1 MTGAGRRFEL
11 KVSPEAAGTRLD
23 RWLAEALG
31 DDSRA
36 RIQRLIE
43 TGRVLVDGKRRPKS
57 FKLAG
62 GERLEAD
69 LAEPSLAPAPAAAH
83 PRIAWEDEHLLV
95 VDKPAGLVVHPAP
108 GHRNVTLVELLAESA
123 DGEWQPLVV
132 HRLDKNTSGL
142 MIVAKRHA
150 VQSRLREAI
159 KRREVLRE
167 YVVLLEGRL
176 EAKQGTIDAPLGRD
190 IRRRTRMSTRTNR
203 PRSARTHFTVERFVN
218 GFTLARARLETGR
231 THQIRA
237 HFAAA
242 GHAVCGDPDYR
253 GAGILGLER
262 QFLHSA
268 RLAFTHPETGAELEQ
283 TSDLPADLAAA
294 LKRAE
299 AAAKQRRGDILPP
312 RR

>member
-1 MTGAGRRFEL
+1 MTRAGNRLEL
-11 KVSPEAAGTRLD
+11 VVPPEAAGTRFD

-43 TGRVLVDGKRRPKS
+43 TGRALVDGRRRPKS
-57 FKLAG
+57 FKLMG
-62 GERLEAD
+62 GEQVEAV
-69 LAEPSLAPAPAAAH
+69 LVEAERVPAPAAAQ
-83 PRIAWEDEHLLV
+83 PRIAWEDDHLLV

-108 GHRNVTLVELLAESA
+108 GHRRVTLVELLAESA
-123 DGEWQPLVV
+123 GGEWEPLVV

-142 MIVAKRHA
+142 MLVAKRPA
-150 VQSRLREAI
+150 VQSHLREAI

-190 IRRRTRMSTRTNR
+190 VRRRTRMSTRTDK
-203 PRSARTHFTVERFVN
+203 PREARTHFEVERFVN

-242 GHAVCGDPDYR
+242 GHAVCGDPDYG

-268 RLAFTHPETGAELEQ
+268 RLAFTHPETGAKQEQ
-283 TSDLPADLAAA
+283 TSDLPADLADA
-294 LKRAE
+294 LKRAG
-299 AAAKQRRGDILPP
+299 AT
-312 RR
+312 

>member
-1 MTGAGRRFEL
+1 MTRTGRRVEL
-11 KVSPEAAGTRLD
+11 QAPPEAAGNRLD

-43 TGRVLVDGKRRPKS
+43 SGHVLVDGMKRPKS
-57 FKLAG
+57 FKLMG
-62 GERLEAD
+62 GEQVEAA
-69 LAEPSLAPAPAAAH
+69 LVEAERVPAPAAAQ
-83 PRIAWEDEHLLV
+83 PRIAWEDDHLQV

-108 GHRNVTLVELLAESA
+108 GHRNVTLVELLAESSG
-123 DGEWQPLVV
+123 GEWEPLVV

-142 MIVAKRHA
+142 MLVAKRPA
-150 VQSRLREAI
+150 IQSHLREAI
-159 KRREVLRE
+159 RRREVLRE

-176 EAKQGTIDAPLGRD
+176 EAKQGTIDAPIGRD
-190 IRRRTRMSTRTNR
+190 IRRRTRMSTRTDK
-203 PRSARTHFTVERFVN
+203 PRNARTHFTVERYVD

-242 GHAVCGDPDYR
+242 GHAVCGDTDYG
-253 GAGILGLER
+253 GAGNLGLER

-268 RLAFTHPETGAELEQ
+268 RLAFTHPETGAKLEQ
-283 TSDLPADLAAA
+283 TSALPADLEAA
-294 LKRAE
+294 LRKAE
-299 AAAKQRRGDILPP
+299 AA
-312 RR
+312 

>member
-1 MTGAGRRFEL
+1 MTRAGSRVEL
-11 KVSPEAAGTRLD
+11 RVPPEAAGTRLD

-31 DDSRA
+31 DDSRT
-36 RIQRLIE
+36 RIQRLVE
-43 TGRVLVDGKRRPKS
+43 TGRVLVDGRQRPKA

-62 GERLEAD
+62 GERVDAD
-69 LAEPSLAPAPAAAH
+69 LAQPESGPAPAAAQ

-95 VDKPAGLVVHPAP
+95 VDKPAGIVVHPAP
-108 GHRNVTLVELLAESA
+108 GHRNVTLVELLAERA
-123 DGEWQPLVV
+123 GGEWQPLVV

-142 MIVAKRHA
+142 MLVAKRPA
-150 VQSRLREAI
+150 IQSHLREAI
-159 KRREVLRE
+159 RRREVVRE

-190 IRRRTRMSTRTNR
+190 MRRRTRMSTRTDK
-203 PRSARTHFTVERFVN
+203 PRSARTHFTVDRFVD

-242 GHAVCGDPDYR
+242 GHAVCGDPDYG

-268 RLAFTHPETGAELEQ
+268 RLALTHPETGAKLEQ
-283 TSDLPADLAAA
+283 TSDLPPDLAAA
-294 LKRAE
+294 LERAE
-299 AAAKQRRGDILPP
+299 TQRRGDIMPP

>member
-1 MTGAGRRFEL
+1 MMAGGRRVEL
-11 KVSPEAAGTRLD
+11 TVPPEAAGTRLD

-36 RIQRLIE
+36 RIQRLLE
-43 TGRVLVDGKRRPKS
+43 SGRVLVDGRVRPKA

-62 GERLEAD
+62 GEQINAD
-69 LAEPSLAPAPAAAH
+69 LVEEDVTPAPAAAQ

-95 VDKPAGLVVHPAP
+95 IDKPAGLVVHPAP
-108 GHRNVTLVELLAESA
+108 GHRNVTLVELLAKSA
-123 DGEWQPLVV
+123 GGKWQPLVV

-142 MIVAKRHA
+142 MLVAKRPE
-150 VQSRLREAI
+150 VQARLREAI
-159 KRREVLRE
+159 RSREVLRE
-167 YVVLLEGRL
+167 YVVLVDGRL
-176 EAKQGTIDAPLGRD
+176 EAKEGTIDAPLGRD
-190 IRRRTRMSTRTNR
+190 VRRRTRMSTRTDK
-203 PRSARTHFTVERFVN
+203 PRNARTHFTVERFVN

-242 GHAVCGDPDYR
+242 GHAVCGDPDYG
-253 GAGILGLER
+253 GAGMLELER

-268 RLAFTHPETGAELEQ
+268 RLAFTHPETGAKLEQ
-283 TSDLPADLAAA
+283 ASDLPDDLSAA

-299 AAAKQRRGDILPP
+299 TQRRGGIVPP

>member
-1 MTGAGRRFEL
+1 MTGPGRRVEL
-11 KVSPEAAGTRLD
+11 KVPPQAAGTRLD

-36 RIQRLIE
+36 RIQRLVD
-43 TGRVLVDGKRRPKS
+43 TGRVLVDGKQRPKA

-62 GERLEAD
+62 GEHVDAD
-69 LAEPSLAPAPAAAH
+69 LVEPPLVPAPAAAQ

-108 GHRNVTLVELLAESA
+108 GHRNITLVELLAEGAS
-123 DGEWQPLVV
+123 GGWQPLVV

-142 MIVAKRHA
+142 MLVAKQPA

-159 KRREVLRE
+159 RRREVLRE

-190 IRRRTRMSTRTNR
+190 VRRRTRMSTRTDK
-203 PRSARTHFTVERFVN
+203 PRSARTHFTVEKFVD

-242 GHAVCGDPDYR
+242 GHAVCGDPDYG

-268 RLAFTHPETGAELEQ
+268 RLAFTHPDTGAKLEQ
-283 TSDLPADLAAA
+283 ASDLPEDLALA
-294 LKRAE
+294 LARAE
-299 AAAKQRRGDILPP
+299 TKRRGDIMPP

>member
-1 MTGAGRRFEL
+1 MTRGSRVEL
-11 KVSPEAAGTRLD
+11 RVPPEAAGTRLD

-36 RIQRLIE
+36 RIQRLVE
-43 TGRVLVDGKRRPKS
+43 TGRVLVDGRQRPKA

-62 GERLEAD
+62 GERVDAD
-69 LAEPSLAPAPAAAH
+69 LAQPEPGPAPAAAQ

-108 GHRNVTLVELLAESA
+108 GHRNVTLVELLAERA
-123 DGEWQPLVV
+123 GGEWQPLVV

-142 MIVAKRHA
+142 MLVAKRPA
-150 VQSRLREAI
+150 IQSHLREAI
-159 KRREVLRE
+159 RRREVVRE

-190 IRRRTRMSTRTNR
+190 LRRRTRMSTRTDK
-203 PRSARTHFTVERFVN
+203 PRSARTHFTVDRFVD

-242 GHAVCGDPDYR
+242 GHAVCGDPDYG
-253 GAGILGLER
+253 GAGVLGLER

-268 RLAFTHPETGAELEQ
+268 RLALTHPETGAKLEQ
-283 TSDLPADLAAA
+283 ASDLPPDLAAA
-294 LKRAE
+294 LERAE
-299 AAAKQRRGDILPP
+299 TQRRGDIMPP